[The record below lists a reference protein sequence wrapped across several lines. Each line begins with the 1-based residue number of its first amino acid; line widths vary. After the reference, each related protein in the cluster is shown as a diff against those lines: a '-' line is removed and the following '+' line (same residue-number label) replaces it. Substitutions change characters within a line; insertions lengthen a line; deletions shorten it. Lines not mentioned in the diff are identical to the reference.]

1 MAWTL
6 LTWNIRG
13 SAQPDL
19 GDLASVVSGYSPD
32 VVLLQE
38 TWRSQADG
46 LAEMTGLAHRLWS
59 FKHKP
64 YGPLLPRRAE
74 GMAILSRTTLTGQSI
89 HVLTPGTGSWT
100 HRRRI
105 MQYAR
110 IPDLDL
116 TVVNVHLASHAS
128 AKARIEQAERV
139 VAHLGEDRHRCV
151 VAGDFNAVDEPAVFA
166 QFTAIGLD
174 DAWKGDAGFTNPAGA
189 VRQRLDRV
197 LLAGGL
203 YAESVDVPPD
213 SPEWVRRSDHLP
225 VVVRIRDGA
234 GPSVSLR

>member
-19 GDLASVVSGYSPD
+19 VDLASIISGFAPD

-38 TWRSQADG
+38 TWRSQSERLGA
-46 LAEMTGLAHRLWS
+46 MTGLAHRLWS
-59 FKHKP
+59 VKHKP

-74 GMAILSRTTLTGQSI
+74 GMAILSRTALTGQSV
-89 HVLTPGTGSWT
+89 HVLTPGMGSWT

-110 IPDLDL
+110 IPDLDVV
-116 TVVNVHLASHAS
+116 VVNVHLASHAR
-128 AKARIEQAERV
+128 ATARIEQAERV
-139 VAHLGEDRHRCV
+139 VAQLGEDRHRCV
-151 VAGDFNAVDEPAVFA
+151 VAGDFNAGDEPAVFA
-166 QFTAIGLD
+166 PFAAIGLD
-174 DAWKGDAGFTNPAGA
+174 DAWTGETGFTSLAGA
-189 VRQRLDRV
+189 GRQRLDRV

-203 YAESVDVPPD
+203 HAESVDVPPD

-225 VVVRIRDGA
+225 VVVRIR
-234 GPSVSLR
+234 